1 MNVYNDTCAGG
12 KSQSGNLDEN
22 ICPRGENIGH
32 SDVWFWIDMVH
43 KWMGWRIVLDQLPS
57 LFFACH
63 IRTDKTRKCKSASLT
78 MGAGEGILK
87 MVKITIANRK
97 KEEIT

>member
-22 ICPRGENIGH
+22 ICPRGGNIGH

-43 KWMGWRIVLDQLPS
+43 KWMGLEDYSGSITVVV
-57 LFFACH
+57 FACH

-78 MGAGEGILK
+78 MGTGEGILK

>member
-1 MNVYNDTCAGG
+1 MNVYIDTCAGE

-43 KWMGWRIVLDQLPS
+43 KWMGLEDYFGPITVVVFCLPYQNG
-57 LFFACH
+57 
-63 IRTDKTRKCKSASLT
+63 LT
-78 MGAGEGILK
+78 PKMQIGI
-87 MVKITIANRK
+87 IDNGRGRRYTENG
-97 KEEIT
+97 